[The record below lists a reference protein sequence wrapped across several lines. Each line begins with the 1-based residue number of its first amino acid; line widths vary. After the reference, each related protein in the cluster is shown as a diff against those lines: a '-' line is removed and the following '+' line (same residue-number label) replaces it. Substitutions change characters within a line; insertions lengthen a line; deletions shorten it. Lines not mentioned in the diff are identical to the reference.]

1 MADLLSW
8 NEMMEARRTV
18 EPPSPSA
25 CLISSLP
32 DDVFVQCL
40 IRVPLQGH
48 ATLQGVS
55 KGVKSLIQSREYY
68 SMRREEGTS
77 ASFVCMLQPMPMST
91 EMLAEK
97 SCSFMSASFDP
108 VYGVTLLDV
117 KSGEWERLPAIP
129 GLPRGLPTFCKL
141 VVTMGKLVA
150 MGGWWQSTW
159 EPSRSVFVYDFS
171 SQRWS
176 QGADMPSG
184 RNFFAVAA
192 VGSKVMVAGGHDAEK
207 KALATVEAFDVET
220 KLWESMP
227 SMLEERDECTG
238 VVMDGR
244 FYVVSGYGTESQGV
258 FRKSGE
264 VWDPATGEW
273 KFIDN
278 MWPLVSRDSDV
289 ANPSSLAAM
298 AGRLYAIH
306 GKEVVVYSAQ
316 KNAWTAVEKIPE
328 DAEKGE
334 MIPSSITATGSSLVI
349 AGLSKKN
356 DSATLRTISLTPGH
370 GATKPQWRTIPSN
383 DQFLNLTQTACSFE
397 M

>member
-18 EPPSPSA
+18 EHPSQSSS
-25 CLISSLP
+25 LISSLP

-55 KGVKSLIQSREYY
+55 KGMKSLIQSREYY
-68 SMRREEGTS
+68 SMRAEEGTS

-184 RNFFAVAA
+184 RNFFAVAS
-192 VGSKVMVAGGHDAEK
+192 VGSKVVVAGGHDAEK

-220 KLWESMP
+220 KLWETMP

-238 VVMDGR
+238 VVMGGR

-264 VWDPATGEW
+264 VWDPVTGEW
-273 KFIDN
+273 KLIAN

-289 ANPSSLAAM
+289 ANPNSLAAM
-298 AGRLYAIH
+298 AGRLYAIY
-306 GKEVVVYSAQ
+306 GKEVVVYSAE
-316 KNAWTAVEKIPE
+316 KNAWAVVDKIPE
-328 DAEKGE
+328 DTEKGE
-334 MIPSSITATGSSLVI
+334 MTPSSIAATGSSLVI
-349 AGLSKKN
+349 TGLTRKN
-356 DSATLRTISLTPGH
+356 DTATLRTISLTPAN
-370 GATKPQWRTIPSN
+370 GATKPQWRTIACD

>member
-1 MADLLSW
+1 
-8 NEMMEARRTV
+8 
-18 EPPSPSA
+18 
-25 CLISSLP
+25 
-32 DDVFVQCL
+32 
-40 IRVPLQGH
+40 
-48 ATLQGVS
+48 
-55 KGVKSLIQSREYY
+55 
-68 SMRREEGTS
+68 
-77 ASFVCMLQPMPMST
+77 
-91 EMLAEK
+91 
-97 SCSFMSASFDP
+97 
-108 VYGVTLLDV
+108 
-117 KSGEWERLPAIP
+117 
-129 GLPRGLPTFCKL
+129 
-141 VVTMGKLVA
+141 MGKLVA

-184 RNFFAVAA
+184 RNFFAVAS
-192 VGSKVMVAGGHDAEK
+192 VGSKVVVAGGHNAEK

-220 KLWESMP
+220 KSWETMP
-227 SMLEERDECTG
+227 SMREERDECTG

-273 KFIDN
+273 KLISN
-278 MWPLVSRDSDV
+278 LWPLVSRDSDV

-306 GKEVVVYSAQ
+306 GKEVVGYSAQ
-316 KNAWTAVEKIPE
+316 KNAWTVVDKIPE

-334 MIPSSITATGSSLVI
+334 MTPSSIAATGSSLVI
-349 AGLSKKN
+349 TGLSKMN
-356 DSATLRTISLTPGH
+356 DTATLRTISLTPGL
-370 GATKPQWRTIPSN
+370 GATKPQWRTIASN
-383 DQFLNLTQTACSFE
+383 DEFLNLTQTACSFE

>member
-18 EPPSPSA
+18 EPTSPSS

-117 KSGEWERLPAIP
+117 KSGEWERLPSIP

-184 RNFFAVAA
+184 RNFFAVAS
-192 VGSKVMVAGGHDAEK
+192 VGSKVVVAGGHDAEK

-220 KLWESMP
+220 KLWETMP

-273 KFIDN
+273 KFIAN

-306 GKEVVVYSAQ
+306 GKEVVVYSTQ
-316 KNAWTAVEKIPE
+316 KNAWTVVEKIPE
-328 DAEKGE
+328 DTEKGE
-334 MIPSSITATGSSLVI
+334 ITPSSITASGGSLVI

-356 DSATLRTISLTPGH
+356 DTATLRTFSLTPGH
-370 GATKPQWRTIPSN
+370 GAIKPQWLTIPSD
-383 DQFLNLTQTACSFE
+383 DQFLNLSQTACSFE